1 MRANMYFNI
10 SICKILQF
18 RIAIELEMNMYD
30 KPRYI
35 IGKSNHL
42 IKSINNREYCLTY
55 NNEFY
60 DDA

>member
-1 MRANMYFNI
+1 MRANTYFNI

-18 RIAIELEMNMYD
+18 RIANELKMNMYD
-30 KPRYI
+30 KPRNI
-35 IGKSNHL
+35 IRKSNHL
-42 IKSINNREYCLTY
+42 IKSINNREYRLTY

>member
-1 MRANMYFNI
+1 MRANTYFNI

-18 RIAIELEMNMYD
+18 RIANESKMNMYD
-30 KPRYI
+30 KPRNMFR
-35 IGKSNHL
+35 KSNHL
-42 IKSINNREYCLTY
+42 IKSINNREYRLTY